1 MKIKN
6 IISNFDSI
14 DKKTCGSFSFSLA
27 VSLCVCILTTYAA
40 EVQESTESVLSF
52 VTIAKPYIVSLFAT
66 VITFCLTTLSQ
77 NFIQI
82 ISLKAKGND
91 PDFGWQFVNLGYS
104 IIYTILYFI
113 YLMKCGLWSSIL
125 IIVLTIIAVGI
136 SIISFA
142 EAFSTEK
149 SSLVGVKNG

>member
-1 MKIKN
+1 MKIKS
-6 IISNFDSI
+6 IISNINSI

-27 VSLCVCILTTYAA
+27 VSLCVCLLTTYAA
-40 EVQESTESVLSF
+40 EDQQSTESVFNF
-52 VTIAKPYIVSLFAT
+52 VEIAKPYIISSFST

-82 ISLKAKGND
+82 ISMKAKGSE

-113 YLMKCGLWSSIL
+113 YLMKGGLLATVL
-125 IIVLTIIAVGI
+125 IIVLTLFAIGI
-136 SIISFA
+136 SIVSFA
-142 EAFSTEK
+142 EAFSVGK
-149 SSLVGVKNG
+149 SSLVGEKNG